1 MKHRIIAGDQYI
13 EADLPE
19 NVREISPRTPLPRI
33 IDIQEKLDYALNNP
47 IAHQPLSKLVNS
59 SSKVV
64 IAFDDASGSY
74 FETRSPDF
82 RRVAIEYIVGQLKK
96 IGVKDSNV
104 TLLCAQGLHRKLT
117 RIEMETFLGRKLVMH
132 FGYNR
137 LYCHDAEDTDQLIHL
152 GFTDRG
158 FDVEVNKAIVEA
170 DQFIYLNT
178 MWAPF
183 NGGWKSTAVGLGTF
197 KMYKTSS

>member
-1 MKHRIIAGDQYI
+1 MKHKIIAGDQYL

-19 NVREISPRTPLPRI
+19 NIREINPPLPLSKI
-33 IDIQEKLDYALNNP
+33 PDIREKLDYALNNH

-74 FETRSPDF
+74 FETNLPDI
-82 RRVAIEYIVGQLKK
+82 RRVAIEYIFEQLKK

-104 TLLCAQGLHRKLT
+104 VLLCAQGLHRKLT
-117 RIEMETFLGRKLVMH
+117 RIEMETFLGRKLVMQ

-137 LYCHDAEDTDQLIHL
+137 LYCHDAEDPSQLIHL

-170 DQFIYLNT
+170 DQFIY
-178 MWAPF
+178 
-183 NGGWKSTAVGLGTF
+183 
-197 KMYKTSS
+197 